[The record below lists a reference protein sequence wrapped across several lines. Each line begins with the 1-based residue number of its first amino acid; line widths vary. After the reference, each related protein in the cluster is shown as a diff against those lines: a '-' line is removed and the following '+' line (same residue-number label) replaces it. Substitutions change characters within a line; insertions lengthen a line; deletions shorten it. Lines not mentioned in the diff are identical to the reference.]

1 MMCCTSSGDM
11 SFFTFE
17 SLLLAGAV
25 LPFAGSAFAGAAASS
40 DLQPE
45 STPPAP
51 SVSIAA
57 AIPVVNQF
65 VNRTIVLLPEGFDL
79 FSPAPPRA
87 DGAQRIPL
95 RRRREGWRPASV
107 ERAALRRLPIAASRA
122 SNSRRSDRARA
133 DRGAWYRAEDR
144 GLRASG
150 SRRTARR

>member
-95 RRRREGWRPASV
+95 RRPAKGGGP
-107 ERAALRRLPIAASRA
+107 RALSGLRFVDCL
-122 SNSRRSDRARA
+122 SRRRAPRT
-133 DRGAWYRAEDR
+133 RGARIELAPIEEP
-144 GLRASG
+144 G
-150 SRRTARR
+150 